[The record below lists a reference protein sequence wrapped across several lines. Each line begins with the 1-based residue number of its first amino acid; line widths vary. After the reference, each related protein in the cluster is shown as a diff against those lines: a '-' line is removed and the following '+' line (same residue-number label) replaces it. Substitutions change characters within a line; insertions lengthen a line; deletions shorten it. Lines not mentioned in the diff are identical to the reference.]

1 MTTPELVQA
10 LLDAGFTD
18 GWVVQG
24 DEIVLWE
31 NDAPQPTRKQL
42 GLPALPKTAKETDD
56 ATDQPA

>member
-1 MTTPELVQA
+1 MIIAPLVQA

-31 NDAPQPTRKQL
+31 NETPQPTRAEL
-42 GLPALPKTAKETDD
+42 GLPD
-56 ATDQPA
+56 APSANSSSDPA